1 MYEQP
6 VPFIPDN
13 HLDEG
18 EVYRIPAEV
27 FEYVIESHFLI
38 DHEELRKR
46 AAYFPEDQTYEYR
59 PRGFYEVEY
68 PKIPYPE
75 VISYRENSDGTLT
88 LTVNAVYPEENTSRA
103 YTHKTVIR
111 PLDNGGFQYVSN
123 QIMFPEGGY
132 ELWWHSERL
141 TEDQWKEVYEG
152 ND

>member
-6 VPFIPDN
+6 VPFIPDS

-46 AAYFPEDQTYEYR
+46 AAYFPE
-59 PRGFYEVEY
+59 
-68 PKIPYPE
+68 
-75 VISYRENSDGTLT
+75 
-88 LTVNAVYPEENTSRA
+88 ENTSRA
-103 YTHKTVIR
+103 YTHKTVVR

-141 TEDQWKEVYEG
+141 TEDQWKEG
-152 ND
+152 I